1 MSLGTNQ
8 QSREDES
15 NLIARAQRGESRA
28 FAALGERYRKRVW
41 RVVASVTR
49 SNADTDDLAQE
60 ALIKAFSAMKSYRAD
75 APFDAWL
82 CRIALNT
89 AHDYQRSAWKRRV
102 LLWDFGGPTRS
113 SDESPKSEL
122 AAPVESG
129 VMPHEETERREV
141 QRRVREAVAR
151 LQDKER
157 SPIWLIY
164 FEEFSLAEVARL
176 EGVPE
181 STVRSRV
188 KAGLKRLE
196 SALGDIN
203 LMMDMDRDSSGSHN
217 HTDTPPAVASR
228 SVAGTPQGTEAPAG
242 TTQLDWKGCRI

>member
-1 MSLGTNQ
+1 MSPGLDLHD
-8 QSREDES
+8 REDEP
-15 NLIARAQRGESRA
+15 NLIARARGGETRA

-60 ALIKAFSAMKSYRAD
+60 ALIKAFGALHSYRAD

-102 LLWDFGGPTRS
+102 LLWDFGGPSRAR
-113 SDESPKSEL
+113 EEPPKAEL

-129 VMPHEETERREV
+129 AQPHEETERREV

-151 LQDKER
+151 LNDKER
-157 SPIWLIY
+157 NPIWLIY

-196 SALGDIN
+196 SSLGDLN
-203 LMMDMDRDSSGSHN
+203 LTAEADEETPAATSRN
-217 HTDTPPAVASR
+217 RTDVPPAVASARVVAPGAR
-228 SVAGTPQGTEAPAG
+228 SQTE
-242 TTQLDWKGCRI
+242 LDWKGCGI